1 MYISYLSFKALIKKK
16 KQKNKPITTAA
27 ATTLPTTPA
36 LLVEVLQP
44 MIQVT

>member
-16 KQKNKPITTAA
+16 TKNKPITTTA
-27 ATTLPTTPA
+27 ATALATTPA
-36 LLVEVLQP
+36 LLVKVEQP

>member
-16 KQKNKPITTAA
+16 NNQKLITTMAA
-27 ATTLPTTPA
+27 STLATTPA
-36 LLVEVLQP
+36 LLVQVEQP